1 MMTLTLSFLR
11 TALPAFHFNPSR
23 WKPKSE
29 NTARL
34 PEKQG
39 QVDLV
44 GAGPGDPDLITRK
57 GWKALLQADV
67 VVYDALVS
75 DALMTEIPAQVQR
88 LYVGKRKG
96 AHSASQ
102 AEICQLLVELAQQG
116 KRVVRLKGGDPLV
129 FGRLTEEMDALR
141 QHCIPFSLIPGI
153 TAAAGCAASC
163 KIPLTEREKAPR
175 LRLITAHSC
184 DDRPIDWADLARTDE
199 TLVFYMG
206 LSMADTISTELQ
218 CHGLPADWPVLL
230 VERGTHEDQRAV
242 RAELGS
248 MTRMIQDNDLQTPTL
263 ILVGRVVE
271 HYDANLGAEQLL
283 ESLMEEQR

>member
-1 MMTLTLSFLR
+1 MMTLTLSYLR
-11 TALPAFHFNPSR
+11 SALPSFSP
-23 WKPKSE
+23 
-29 NTARL
+29 RL
-34 PEKQG
+34 WLPRDMNKTHLPGKQG
-39 QVDLV
+39 QVNLV

-57 GWKALLQADV
+57 GWKALLEADV

-75 DALMTEIPAQVQR
+75 DALMDEIPGHIER
-88 LYVGKRKG
+88 LYVGKHKG

-102 AEICQLLVELAQQG
+102 DEICQLLVDLALQG

-141 QHCIPFSLIPGI
+141 VHGIPFTLVPGI

-184 DDRPIDWADLARTDE
+184 DDRPIDWADLAREDE

-218 CHGLPADWPVLL
+218 RHGLPSDWPVLM
-230 VERGTHEDQRAV
+230 VERGTHQDQRAV

-248 MTRMIQDNDLQTPTL
+248 MSRQISEHKMKTPTL
-263 ILVGRVVE
+263 ILVGKVVE
-271 HYDANLGAEQLL
+271 HYDANLREAHWVQ
-283 ESLMEEQR
+283 SLAQADA